1 MKAATVANAPRVVF
15 AGGGTGGHL
24 TPGVQVARAL
34 AERAGDD
41 GRFLFLRGKRR
52 VEALVLSDAPGETR
66 PLPGL
71 RAPVGIGG
79 RLAFVAKL
87 PAMFARSIWILQRF
101 KADTVIGLGGYG
113 AVPAVLAGRAL
124 GCRVVLL
131 EQNVKPGLANR
142 LLGPLAHHVCCA
154 HEATAAAFRAGV
166 RTGNPVRAIERTDAG
181 REAACRRFGFD
192 PDRITLLVV
201 GGSQGAQGLNTL
213 VCDNLGALTPLAD
226 RLQVLHIAGER
237 DRERVAE
244 GYRRFGLC
252 ARVEAFVT
260 DMELAYRVADAAL
273 CRAGGTTIAELAVAG
288 LPAVLVPYPHH
299 RDRHQYENARAFA
312 DAGAGF
318 VLDECDAD
326 AVRFRA
332 TIGRLLEDPSL
343 RTQASV
349 RARAIGCPSAAAD
362 VASVVLGQ
370 RRFDEGVAVTAD
382 DSGRTIDA
390 AT

>member
-1 MKAATVANAPRVVF
+1 MTPSVAPRVVF

-24 TPGVQVARAL
+24 VPGVQVARAL
-34 AERAGDD
+34 ADRAGDA
-41 GRFLFLRGKRR
+41 GRFLFLRGPRR
-52 VEALVLSDAPGETR
+52 VEALALSDAPGEIR

-71 RAPVGIGG
+71 RAPVGLRG
-79 RLAFVAKL
+79 RLAFAAKL

-154 HEATAAAFRAGV
+154 HEATATAFRAGV
-166 RTGNPVRAIERTDAG
+166 RTGNPVRPIERTSDARG
-181 REAACRRFGFD
+181 SACRRFGVD
-192 PDRITLLVV
+192 PERITLLVV
-201 GGSQGAQGLNTL
+201 GGSQGAQGLNRL

-226 RLQVLHIAGER
+226 RLQILHIAGER

-244 GYRRFGLC
+244 AYRRFGLR

-299 RDRHQYENARAFA
+299 RDRHQYGNAHAFA

-318 VLDECDAD
+318 VLDENEAD

-332 TIGRLLEDPSL
+332 TIGRLLEDPAL
-343 RTQASV
+343 RTQASA
-349 RARAIGCPSAAAD
+349 RARALGRPSAAAD
-362 VASVVLGQ
+362 VAAVVLGE
-370 RRFDEGVAVTAD
+370 RRFDEGAMGPAD
-382 DSGRTIDA
+382 DSGRTTDA
-390 AT
+390 ATQRN